1 MYKVLNRGVV
11 PSGSSACRGSKVDR
25 SAVVPS
31 ADGAASSGAMFE
43 YDDVTDNVC
52 EEPPWL
58 GACFNPGE

>member
-1 MYKVLNRGVV
+1 M
-11 PSGSSACRGSKVDR
+11 DR

-58 GACFNPGE
+58 GACFSPGE